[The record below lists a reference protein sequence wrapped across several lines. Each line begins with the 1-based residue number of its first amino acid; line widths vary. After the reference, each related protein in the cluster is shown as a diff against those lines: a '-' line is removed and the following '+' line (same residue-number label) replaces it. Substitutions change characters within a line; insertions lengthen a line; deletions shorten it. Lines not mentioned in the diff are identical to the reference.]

1 MLSFSSLINN
11 LHTSLLSLYIHM
23 PLAAILLWT
32 AIMLP
37 PVTGITCYSNMCPFD
52 EEVCQVV
59 CQGSRHFCA
68 TFYELSLS
76 GLKATLFGCLDDANG
91 ETVSTE
97 CVISQLRGGGFVCLC
112 NTSLCN
118 HINVPTSNTSTPS
131 TSTPTSSATVHPE
144 TPTGLHP
151 SEQRHVRTM

>member
-1 MLSFSSLINN
+1 MA
-11 LHTSLLSLYIHM
+11 
-23 PLAAILLWT
+23 LAAILLWT

-37 PVTGITCYSNMCPFD
+37 PVTGLTCYSNICSIG

-59 CQGSRHFCA
+59 CPGSHQFCA
-68 TFYELSLS
+68 TVYELSQS
-76 GLKATLFGCLDDANG
+76 GLKATYFGCVEDASG
-91 ETVSTE
+91 ELTVSTE
-97 CVISQLRGGGFVCLC
+97 CVIQQLRGLGLVCFC

-118 HINVPTSNTSTPS
+118 HISVPTSNTSTPS

-151 SEQRHVRTM
+151 SEYRDVCTMYM

>member
-1 MLSFSSLINN
+1 
-11 LHTSLLSLYIHM
+11 M
-23 PLAAILLWT
+23 PLTAILLWT

-37 PVTGITCYSNMCPFD
+37 PVTGITCYSNFCLSG
-52 EEVCQVV
+52 EEGCQVV
-59 CQGSRHFCA
+59 CQGSHDFCA
-68 TFYELSLS
+68 AFYELSQS

-91 ETVSTE
+91 VTVSTE
-97 CVISQLRGGGFVCLC
+97 CVLSQLRGGGFACFC

-118 HINVPTSNTSTPS
+118 HISVVPTSNTSTPS

-151 SEQRHVRTM
+151 SE